1 MFIIDGMSEIINPSY
16 INIAKEW
23 QERRKFIDKWAGIRL
38 IYNNISNNLL
48 NLYSAKAVV
57 RKTYK

>member
-1 MFIIDGMSEIINPSY
+1 MSEIINPSY

-23 QERRKFIDKWAGIRL
+23 HEQKKFVDKWAGIRL
-38 IYNNISNNLL
+38 IYNNLSNNLL
-48 NLYSAKAVV
+48 NLYSAGASV